1 MVLRRLSWV
10 LTVLIVLLLVAG
22 GAVSSLALFAP
33 FHPGDALFSLQ
44 YSVEQARL
52 FLISDQTE
60 LAERFLDLVE
70 RRLGDLEARI
80 GTEHELVALDYL
92 DQAVNQAVL
101 AIDAA
106 PPENRGP
113 LLTRLATLAL
123 RLENILQRLT
133 VIPTTNPDV
142 YANALAKA
150 EALLNSINTAHA
162 RPDDSGVSS
171 VVNLSLGLPSDVGVN
186 PAAAAA
192 PTPVLIAPHPI
203 PFPPNA
209 TPGPHDFFPLTGR
222 HATLACAD
230 CHANGRYRG
239 TARQCIECHAAAAPV
254 NHFPGSCDTCHSTAA
269 WKPATFNHTGF
280 TDCVGCHLQNKP
292 ANHWEGQCSTCHS
305 TSAWKPAT
313 FNHAGF
319 TDCVSCHTKDKPANH
334 YEGASCHTSGNYS
347 SWTCATCHDQGKMDE
362 KHKEVPGY
370 TSNCIACHANGRKP

>member
-101 AIDAA
+101 AIDAT

-269 WKPATFNHTGF
+269 WKPATFNHTGLHGLCRLPPPEQ
-280 TDCVGCHLQNKP
+280 TGQSLGGPVLDVPQHLGVETGDFQSRRLHGLRELP
-292 ANHWEGQCSTCHS
+292 HQRQAGQSLRG
-305 TSAWKPAT
+305 
-313 FNHAGF
+313 GF
-319 TDCVSCHTKDKPANH
+319 LSHERQLQLVDVRH
-334 YEGASCHTSGNYS
+334 
-347 SWTCATCHDQGKMDE
+347 
-362 KHKEVPGY
+362 VPRPGQD
-370 TSNCIACHANGRKP
+370 GRKTQGGSRLYEQLHRLPR